1 MVLTFEKVNVASF
14 KKRKEKVN
22 VASSDKRLE
31 IELSNDKLQGK
42 IDEEIVSTKAKMQ
55 QDLDLAVATYIGNTF
70 LKFQDRECV
79 VAPYNFQYAG
89 A

>member
-31 IELSNDKLQGK
+31 IELSNDKLLGK
-42 IDEEIVSTKAKMQ
+42 IEEEIVSTKAKMQ
-55 QDLDLAVATYIGNTF
+55 QGHLKIGN
-70 LKFQDRECV
+70 
-79 VAPYNFQYAG
+79 A
-89 A
+89 